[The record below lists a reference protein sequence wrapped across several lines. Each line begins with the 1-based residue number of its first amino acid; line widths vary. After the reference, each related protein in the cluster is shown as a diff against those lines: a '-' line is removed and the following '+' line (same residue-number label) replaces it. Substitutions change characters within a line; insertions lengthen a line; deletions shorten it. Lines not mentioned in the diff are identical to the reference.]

1 MWPVSYSSPSSSDS
15 ATTTCGSSRWSASQS
30 VVTSRSGCASPLS
43 LSVIGSSGSSGS
55 FLPSLTLQTT
65 RPRQVAP
72 ERHSAHNLS
81 SPMSAATRP
90 DGGSSMGTSTF
101 AATDTGLV
109 RTGNEDSSFRGSNVL
124 AVADGLGGHQ
134 AGEVASAIAI
144 AAIAKLDGREF
155 ATPEEARVALVGD
168 RWAQLAQVGDSRA
181 YLVREREGL
190 RQVTDDQTIVGELV
204 RQGRLTPEEAAHHP
218 QRSVVTRAVG
228 LDPDLEVDTPPP
240 LELVP
245 GDQLLL
251 CSDGLTDAID
261 DARLAEILGERLDG
275 QTTCQALID
284 AANAA
289 GGPDNI
295 TVVLLRVDA

>member
-1 MWPVSYSSPSSSDS
+1 
-15 ATTTCGSSRWSASQS
+15 
-30 VVTSRSGCASPLS
+30 
-43 LSVIGSSGSSGS
+43 
-55 FLPSLTLQTT
+55 
-65 RPRQVAP
+65 
-72 ERHSAHNLS
+72 
-81 SPMSAATRP
+81 
-90 DGGSSMGTSTF
+90 MGTSTF

-134 AGEVASAIAI
+134 AGEVASALAI
-144 AAIAKLDGREF
+144 AAIAELDGREF
-155 ATPEEARVALVGD
+155 ATPEEAREALVGAILGGNRAILETATRDPDSWGMGTTMTAVALVGD

-181 YLVREREGL
+181 YLMRELEGL

-240 LELVP
+240 LELVR

>member
-1 MWPVSYSSPSSSDS
+1 M
-15 ATTTCGSSRWSASQS
+15 R
-30 VVTSRSGCASPLS
+30 
-43 LSVIGSSGSSGS
+43 
-55 FLPSLTLQTT
+55 
-65 RPRQVAP
+65 
-72 ERHSAHNLS
+72 
-81 SPMSAATRP
+81 
-90 DGGSSMGTSTF
+90 TSTF

-109 RTGNEDSSFRGSNVL
+109 RTGNEDSSFRGDRVL

-144 AAIAKLDGREF
+144 AAIAELDGLQF
-155 ATPEEARVALVGD
+155 ATPEDARQALVGAILEGNRAILDKATREPDSWGMGTTMTAAALAGD

-181 YLVREREGL
+181 YLMREREGL
-190 RQVTDDQTIVGELV
+190 RQVTNDQTIVGELV
-204 RQGRLTPEEAAHHP
+204 RQGRLTAEEAARHP

-228 LDPDLEVDTPPP
+228 LDPNLEVDTPPP
-240 LELVP
+240 LELVA
-245 GDQLLL
+245 GDQLML

-261 DARLAEILGERLDG
+261 DARLAEILGAGLDG

>member
-1 MWPVSYSSPSSSDS
+1 M
-15 ATTTCGSSRWSASQS
+15 R
-30 VVTSRSGCASPLS
+30 
-43 LSVIGSSGSSGS
+43 
-55 FLPSLTLQTT
+55 
-65 RPRQVAP
+65 
-72 ERHSAHNLS
+72 
-81 SPMSAATRP
+81 
-90 DGGSSMGTSTF
+90 TSTF

-109 RTGNEDSSFRGSNVL
+109 RTGNEDSSFHGRTVL

-144 AAIAKLDGREF
+144 AAIAKLDGLRF
-155 ATPEEARVALVGD
+155 ATPEEAGEALVAAILEGNRAVLDKATREPKSWGMGTTMTAAALAGD

-181 YLVREREGL
+181 YFMREGERL
-190 RQVTDDQTIVGELV
+190 RQVTADQTIVGELV
-204 RQGRLTPEEAAHHP
+204 RQGRLTPEEAARHP

-228 LDPDLEVDTPPP
+228 LDPDLQVDTPPA
-240 LELVP
+240 LELMP

-261 DARLAEILGERLDG
+261 DARVAEILGAGLPG
-275 QTTCQALID
+275 QSTCQALID

>member
-1 MWPVSYSSPSSSDS
+1 M
-15 ATTTCGSSRWSASQS
+15 R
-30 VVTSRSGCASPLS
+30 
-43 LSVIGSSGSSGS
+43 
-55 FLPSLTLQTT
+55 
-65 RPRQVAP
+65 
-72 ERHSAHNLS
+72 
-81 SPMSAATRP
+81 
-90 DGGSSMGTSTF
+90 TSTF

-109 RTGNEDSSFRGSNVL
+109 RTGNEDSSFRGRTVL

-144 AAIAKLDGREF
+144 AAIAKLDGRRF
-155 ATPEEARVALVGD
+155 ATSEEAREMLVAAILEGNRTVLDQAATNPDAWGMGTTMTAAALAGD
-168 RWAQLAQVGDSRA
+168 RWVQLAQVGDSRA
-181 YLVREREGL
+181 YLLRRGEGL
-190 RQVTDDQTIVGELV
+190 RQVTHDQTIVGELV

-228 LDPDLEVDTPPP
+228 LDPDLRVDTPPP

-251 CSDGLTDAID
+251 CSDGLSDAID
-261 DARLAEILGERLDG
+261 DLSLAQILGAGLDG

-284 AANAA
+284 AANGA

>member
-1 MWPVSYSSPSSSDS
+1 M
-15 ATTTCGSSRWSASQS
+15 R
-30 VVTSRSGCASPLS
+30 TSK
-43 LSVIGSSGSSGS
+43 
-55 FLPSLTLQTT
+55 
-65 RPRQVAP
+65 
-72 ERHSAHNLS
+72 
-81 SPMSAATRP
+81 
-90 DGGSSMGTSTF
+90 F

-109 RTGNEDSSFRGSNVL
+109 RTGNEDSSFRGDTVI

-144 AAIAKLDGREF
+144 AAIAELDGRELSS
-155 ATPEEARVALVGD
+155 PEEAREALIAAIVEGNRAILDKAARDPDFWGMGTTMTAAALAGD

-181 YLVREREGL
+181 YLMPEREGL
-190 RQVTDDQTIVGELV
+190 RQVTNDQTIVGELV

-240 LELVP
+240 LELVA

-261 DARLAEILGERLDG
+261 DARIAEILGAGLDG

>member
-1 MWPVSYSSPSSSDS
+1 M
-15 ATTTCGSSRWSASQS
+15 R
-30 VVTSRSGCASPLS
+30 
-43 LSVIGSSGSSGS
+43 
-55 FLPSLTLQTT
+55 
-65 RPRQVAP
+65 
-72 ERHSAHNLS
+72 
-81 SPMSAATRP
+81 
-90 DGGSSMGTSTF
+90 TSTF

-109 RTGNEDSSFRGSNVL
+109 RTGNEDSSFRGRTVL

-144 AAIAKLDGREF
+144 AAIAKLDGLQF
-155 ATPEEARVALVGD
+155 ATPEEAQEALVAAILEGNRAVLDKATSDPDSWGMGTTMTAAALAGD

-181 YLVREREGL
+181 YFMRGEVL
-190 RQVTDDQTIVGELV
+190 RQVTADQTIVGELV

-228 LDPDLEVDTPPP
+228 LDPDLQVDTPPA

-261 DARLAEILGERLDG
+261 DARLAEILGAGLAG
-275 QTTCQALID
+275 QSTCQALID

>member
-1 MWPVSYSSPSSSDS
+1 M
-15 ATTTCGSSRWSASQS
+15 R
-30 VVTSRSGCASPLS
+30 
-43 LSVIGSSGSSGS
+43 
-55 FLPSLTLQTT
+55 
-65 RPRQVAP
+65 
-72 ERHSAHNLS
+72 
-81 SPMSAATRP
+81 
-90 DGGSSMGTSTF
+90 TSTF
-101 AATDTGLV
+101 AATDAGLV
-109 RTGNEDSSFRGSNVL
+109 RTGNEDSSFRGRTVL

-144 AAIAKLDGREF
+144 AAVSKLDGRQF
-155 ATPEEARVALVGD
+155 AYPEEAREALVGAILEGNRAVLDKATRDPDSWGMGTTMTAAALAGD

-181 YLVREREGL
+181 YLMREGEGL

-228 LDPDLEVDTPPP
+228 LDPDLEVDTPPA
-240 LELVP
+240 LELSP

-251 CSDGLTDAID
+251 CSDGLTDAVD
-261 DARLAEILGERLDG
+261 DARLAEILGARLDG
-275 QTTCQALID
+275 QATCQALID
-284 AANAA
+284 AAIGA

>member
-1 MWPVSYSSPSSSDS
+1 M
-15 ATTTCGSSRWSASQS
+15 R
-30 VVTSRSGCASPLS
+30 
-43 LSVIGSSGSSGS
+43 
-55 FLPSLTLQTT
+55 
-65 RPRQVAP
+65 
-72 ERHSAHNLS
+72 
-81 SPMSAATRP
+81 
-90 DGGSSMGTSTF
+90 TSTF

-109 RTGNEDSSFRGSNVL
+109 RTGNEDSSFRGDRVL

-144 AAIAKLDGREF
+144 AAIAELDGLQF
-155 ATPEEARVALVGD
+155 ATPEDARQALVGAILEGNRAILDKATREPDSWGMGTTMTAAALAGD

-181 YLVREREGL
+181 YLMREREGL
-190 RQVTDDQTIVGELV
+190 RQVTNDQTIVGELV
-204 RQGRLTPEEAAHHP
+204 RQGRLTPEEAARHP

-228 LDPDLEVDTPPP
+228 LDPNLEVDTPPP
-240 LELVP
+240 LELVA
-245 GDQLLL
+245 GDQLML

-261 DARLAEILGERLDG
+261 DARLAGILGAGLDG

>member
-1 MWPVSYSSPSSSDS
+1 M
-15 ATTTCGSSRWSASQS
+15 R
-30 VVTSRSGCASPLS
+30 
-43 LSVIGSSGSSGS
+43 
-55 FLPSLTLQTT
+55 
-65 RPRQVAP
+65 
-72 ERHSAHNLS
+72 
-81 SPMSAATRP
+81 
-90 DGGSSMGTSTF
+90 TSTF

-109 RTGNEDSSFRGSNVL
+109 RTGNEDSSFRGSNVV

-144 AAIAKLDGREF
+144 AAIAELDGRVF
-155 ATPEEARVALVGD
+155 ATPEEARESLVGAILKGNRAILEKATRD
-168 RWAQLAQVGDSRA
+168 PDSWGMGTTMTAAALAGNRWVQLAQVGDSRA
-181 YLVREREGL
+181 YLMREREGL
-190 RQVTDDQTIVGELV
+190 RQVTNDQTIVGELV

-245 GDQLLL
+245 GDQLML
-251 CSDGLTDAID
+251 CSDGLTDAVD
-261 DARLAEILGERLDG
+261 DARLAEILGAGLDG
-275 QTTCQALID
+275 QSTCQALID

>member
-1 MWPVSYSSPSSSDS
+1 M
-15 ATTTCGSSRWSASQS
+15 R
-30 VVTSRSGCASPLS
+30 
-43 LSVIGSSGSSGS
+43 
-55 FLPSLTLQTT
+55 
-65 RPRQVAP
+65 
-72 ERHSAHNLS
+72 
-81 SPMSAATRP
+81 
-90 DGGSSMGTSTF
+90 TSTF

-109 RTGNEDSSFRGSNVL
+109 RTGNEDSSFRGDRVL

-144 AAIAKLDGREF
+144 AAIAELDGLQF
-155 ATPEEARVALVGD
+155 ATPEDARQALVGAILEGNRAILDKATREPDSWGMGTTMTAAALAGD

-181 YLVREREGL
+181 YLMREREGL
-190 RQVTDDQTIVGELV
+190 RQVTNDQTIVGELV
-204 RQGRLTPEEAAHHP
+204 RQGRLTPEEAARHP

-228 LDPDLEVDTPPP
+228 LDPNLEVDTPPP
-240 LELVP
+240 LELVA
-245 GDQLLL
+245 GDQLML

-261 DARLAEILGERLDG
+261 DARLAEILGAGLDG

>member
-1 MWPVSYSSPSSSDS
+1 M
-15 ATTTCGSSRWSASQS
+15 R
-30 VVTSRSGCASPLS
+30 
-43 LSVIGSSGSSGS
+43 
-55 FLPSLTLQTT
+55 
-65 RPRQVAP
+65 
-72 ERHSAHNLS
+72 
-81 SPMSAATRP
+81 
-90 DGGSSMGTSTF
+90 TSTF

-109 RTGNEDSSFRGSNVL
+109 RTGNEDSSFRGDRVL

-144 AAIAKLDGREF
+144 AAIAELDGLQF
-155 ATPEEARVALVGD
+155 ATPEDARQALVGAILEGNRAILDKATREPDSWGMGTTMTAAALAGD

-181 YLVREREGL
+181 YLMREREGL
-190 RQVTDDQTIVGELV
+190 RQVTNDQTIVGELV
-204 RQGRLTPEEAAHHP
+204 RQGRLTAEEAARHP

-228 LDPDLEVDTPPP
+228 LDPNLEVDTPPP
-240 LELVP
+240 LELVA
-245 GDQLLL
+245 GDQLML
-251 CSDGLTDAID
+251 CSDGLTDAIH
-261 DARLAEILGERLDG
+261 DARLAEILGAGLDG

>member
-1 MWPVSYSSPSSSDS
+1 M
-15 ATTTCGSSRWSASQS
+15 R
-30 VVTSRSGCASPLS
+30 
-43 LSVIGSSGSSGS
+43 
-55 FLPSLTLQTT
+55 
-65 RPRQVAP
+65 
-72 ERHSAHNLS
+72 
-81 SPMSAATRP
+81 
-90 DGGSSMGTSTF
+90 TSTF
-101 AATDTGLV
+101 AATDPGLL
-109 RTGNEDSSFRGSNVL
+109 RTGNEDSSFLGGRVL

-144 AAIAKLDGREF
+144 AAIAELDGREF
-155 ATPEEARVALVGD
+155 ATPEEARDALVAAILEGNRAILEKATRDPDSWGMGTTMTAAALAGD

-181 YLVREREGL
+181 YLMRERQGL
-190 RQVTDDQTIVGELV
+190 RQVTNDQTIVGELV

-240 LELVP
+240 LELVV
-245 GDQLLL
+245 GDQLML
-251 CSDGLTDAID
+251 CSDGLTDAVD
-261 DARLAEILGERLDG
+261 DARLAEILGAGLDG
-275 QTTCQALID
+275 QSTCQALIA

>member
-1 MWPVSYSSPSSSDS
+1 M
-15 ATTTCGSSRWSASQS
+15 R
-30 VVTSRSGCASPLS
+30 
-43 LSVIGSSGSSGS
+43 
-55 FLPSLTLQTT
+55 
-65 RPRQVAP
+65 
-72 ERHSAHNLS
+72 
-81 SPMSAATRP
+81 
-90 DGGSSMGTSTF
+90 TSTF

-109 RTGNEDSSFRGSNVL
+109 RTGNEDSSLRGERVL

-144 AAIAKLDGREF
+144 AAIAELDGRELSS
-155 ATPEEARVALVGD
+155 PEEAREALIAAIVEGNRAILDKAARDPDFWGMGTTMTAAALAGD

-181 YLVREREGL
+181 YLMPEREGL
-190 RQVTDDQTIVGELV
+190 RQVTNDQTIVGELV

-240 LELVP
+240 LELVA

-261 DARLAEILGERLDG
+261 DARIAEILGAGLDG